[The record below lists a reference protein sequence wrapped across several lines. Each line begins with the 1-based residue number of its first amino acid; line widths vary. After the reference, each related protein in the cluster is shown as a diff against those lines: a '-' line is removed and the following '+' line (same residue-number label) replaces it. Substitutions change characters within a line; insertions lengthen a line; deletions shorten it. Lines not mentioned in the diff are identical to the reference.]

1 MYFRQSLLEKALRE
15 IHSARDRAGADSRSR
30 GLNLLVRSID
40 ELLFAL
46 EDLNLRGI
54 DRVPASLRERASTI
68 LESTLKVAPD
78 APEMRVRWR
87 VVPMMD
93 ELFRAQEVLFQL
105 LDPGRVVEE
114 DELDTA

>member
-1 MYFRQSLLEKALRE
+1 LLENALRD
-15 IHSARDRAGADSRSR
+15 IQSARLRAGAESRAR
-30 GLNLLVRSID
+30 RLNRLVRSID

-46 EDLNLRGI
+46 EDLNLKGV
-54 DRVPASLRERASTI
+54 DRVPASLRERAGSILVSTQ
-68 LESTLKVAPD
+68 KAAPE

-87 VVPMMD
+87 VVAMMD

-105 LDPGRVVEE
+105 LDPSRVVDE

>member
-1 MYFRQSLLEKALRE
+1 ESR
-15 IHSARDRAGADSRSR
+15 ARR
-30 GLNLLVRSID
+30 LNRLVRSID

-46 EDLNLRGI
+46 EDLNLQGV
-54 DRVPASLRERASTI
+54 DRVPASLRERAGSILVSTQ
-68 LESTLKVAPD
+68 KAAPE

-87 VVPMMD
+87 VVAMMD

-105 LDPGRVVEE
+105 LDPSRVVDE